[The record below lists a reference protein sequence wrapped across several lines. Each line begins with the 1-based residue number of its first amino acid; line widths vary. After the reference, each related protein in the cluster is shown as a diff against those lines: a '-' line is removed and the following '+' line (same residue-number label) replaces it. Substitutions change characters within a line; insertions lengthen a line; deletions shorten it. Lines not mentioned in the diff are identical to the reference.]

1 MTGSLICRGIAL
13 PDLPATH
20 GQNKA
25 TRHKLPEQKRN
36 SNAMGY
42 NYRWQKFRESF
53 LRKNP
58 LCVACRKAGIVKE
71 ATEVDH
77 IVPHRGD
84 MKLFWDT
91 KNNVQ
96 GLCKN
101 HHSAKTARGE

>member
-1 MTGSLICRGIAL
+1 MGSLTWRGSAL
-13 PDLPATH
+13 PNLPTVH
-20 GQNKA
+20 GRNNANK
-25 TRHKLPEQKRN
+25 HKLPEQKRN

-53 LRKNP
+53 LRKNS
-58 LCVACRKAGIVKE
+58 LCAECRKDGIVKE

-77 IVPHRGD
+77 IIPHRGD

-96 GLCKN
+96 GLCKS
-101 HHSAKTARGE
+101 HHSTKTARGE

>member
-1 MTGSLICRGIAL
+1 M
-13 PDLPATH
+13 PDLPKSH
-20 GQNKA
+20 GGNNA

-58 LCVACRKAGIVKE
+58 LCVECRKNGKVVV
-71 ATEVDH
+71 ATDVDH

-84 MKLFWDT
+84 MKLFWLPG
-91 KNNVQ
+91 NVQ
-96 GLCKN
+96 GLCRS
-101 HHSAKTARGE
+101 HHSEKTARGE